1 MKSGWN
7 VKKKQPKVW
16 NLKKKNY
23 NPILL
28 YMNIYIYRYFT
39 CTLIFLCNGNQIF
52 ATCKHTLN
60 CLIVCVLFFQSLDTQ
75 ILSIQHWILKL
86 STTKDIPYQV
96 LCKIINPS
104 RSIIYRFKISVKTN
118 LWSLILILL
127 NPIFPVCL
135 FAFLSHHFWLSM
147 CVLYLLFVREKFIV
161 SHLWQLRIIFIINV
175 YNMTKYVFFVIVCLF
190 KNIGFHTFWMY
201 MVLLFSFM
209 KPQYNVLTYAFW
221 QFYTILEMFFNTWIR
236 LLDEF

>member
-1 MKSGWN
+1 MKLFYFIKIASFNNKFHCQFVVFFN
-7 VKKKQPKVW
+7 VLFYVMILGTHFIKMYNEIWLKCKKKKQPKVW

-104 RSIIYRFKISVKTN
+104 RSIIYRFKIS
-118 LWSLILILL
+118 
-127 NPIFPVCL
+127 
-135 FAFLSHHFWLSM
+135 SHAA
-147 CVLYLLFVREKFIV
+147 V
-161 SHLWQLRIIFIINV
+161 
-175 YNMTKYVFFVIVCLF
+175 
-190 KNIGFHTFWMY
+190 
-201 MVLLFSFM
+201 
-209 KPQYNVLTYAFW
+209 
-221 QFYTILEMFFNTWIR
+221 
-236 LLDEF
+236 

>member
-1 MKSGWN
+1 MNFWTWIIKKSRFFTPQLKKIETFFFIHIASFNNKFHCHFVVFFN
-7 VKKKQPKVW
+7 VLFYVMILGTHFIKMCNEIWLKCKKKNNPKFEIW
-16 NLKKKNY
+16 KKKNY

-104 RSIIYRFKISVKTN
+104 RSIIYRFKIS
-118 LWSLILILL
+118 
-127 NPIFPVCL
+127 
-135 FAFLSHHFWLSM
+135 SHAA
-147 CVLYLLFVREKFIV
+147 V
-161 SHLWQLRIIFIINV
+161 
-175 YNMTKYVFFVIVCLF
+175 
-190 KNIGFHTFWMY
+190 
-201 MVLLFSFM
+201 
-209 KPQYNVLTYAFW
+209 
-221 QFYTILEMFFNTWIR
+221 
-236 LLDEF
+236 